1 MLDATASSPS
11 YLDFA
16 TGYGFTRDKSLWY
29 FSQYLPGG
37 IDRGNPRVSP
47 LFEPDLSGLPP
58 TLAITAE
65 CDPLRDEGERY
76 ADAIRAA
83 GGGRRAAGGGRRR
96 HIATLPGDDPR
107 LLSDDRSSRRRPRGT
122 NRHSQL
128 DLSLDD
134 HQATA
139 PGG

>member
-58 TLAITAE
+58 TLVITAE

-83 GGGRRAAGGGRRR
+83 WRRR

-128 DLSLDD
+128 DLE
-134 HQATA
+134 
-139 PGG
+139 P